1 LGKLEVSVAH
11 SACEWW
17 QAKAALGREHG
28 AGGRA
33 GLTKGYSPDHTDFYV
48 PNGRPKKLWLKELA
62 PNAWVL
68 MCTRALTAFLQ
79 AQAGRLP
86 RSLALDGKRVGNPDE
101 MVRRLALAA
110 DHGESLS
117 V

>member
-68 MCTRALTAFLQ
+68 MCARPLTAFLQ
-79 AQAGRLP
+79 AQPGCRIHYHRNLPPPCEVRGRQ
-86 RSLALDGKRVGNPDE
+86 
-101 MVRRLALAA
+101 RRETSNIQHSTPNLQ
-110 DHGESLS
+110 
-117 V
+117 